1 MNSFILSGLKTRAWL
16 PSANDMPTAAS
27 SITVPFPGETKRI
40 LMEMRTAY
48 KLKRKYIEHF
58 ITLFF
63 MTFDFES

>member
-1 MNSFILSGLKTRAWL
+1 MPSSMNSFILSGLKTRAWL

-48 KLKRKYIEHF
+48 KLSEN
-58 ITLFF
+58 T
-63 MTFDFES
+63 